1 MIKVKKR
8 LSRVLRGAAIHL
20 ITQGAIREKMSE
32 EFSEGMN
39 GQSEDFAK
47 LYESFTSGMSESL
60 RLGDRIKGQI
70 ISIGK
75 DSVFVDTG
83 TKIDGVVDSVELLD
97 KNGHL
102 PYQVGDTLE
111 LYIVSLRG
119 GEIRLSKAVSG
130 AAGIHALYEAY
141 QKGVPVEGK
150 VKGQIKGGFQV
161 DIMHKRAFCP
171 VSQMDLKFVDRP
183 EDHVGKTYHFL
194 ITQLEEGG
202 KNIVLS
208 RRELLRRE
216 REKEVKKFLEGLEA
230 GADVQGRVTRLA
242 PYGAFVEIFP
252 GVEGMVHISEMS
264 WSRCEKPGDVIQ
276 VGDEVLVRV
285 MKVEKGEKPH
295 HARISLS
302 MKQVTGD
309 PWLEMEG
316 KFEVGEKVKGTVV
329 RCTKFGAFVE
339 MAPGIEGL
347 VHISEMSYRK
357 RIIRPEEVVNP
368 GDTVSVVVKELDI
381 PKKRISLSIK
391 DAEGDPWL
399 EVEEKFRVGQP
410 VEGTLEKKEKFGYFI
425 ALQPGVTGLL
435 PASKMK
441 AAQKPSV
448 LEKLKA
454 GDMVRVVIEE
464 IHTRERKITL
474 GPADSMEEEDWKAFT
489 KQGAKPSTLLGEK
502 LKKAL
507 EEKKE

>member
-1 MIKVKKR
+1 MR
-8 LSRVLRGAAIHL
+8 LSRVLRSAAIHL
-20 ITQGAIREKMSE
+20 IIQGAIRKEMSE
-32 EFSEGMN
+32 EFSGSVN

-47 LYESFTSGMSESL
+47 LYESFTSGMGEGL

-83 TKIDGVVDSVELLD
+83 TKIDAVVDSAELLD

-102 PYQVGDTLE
+102 PYQIGDILE
-111 LYIVSLRG
+111 LYIVSIRG
-119 GEIRLSKAVSG
+119 DEIRLSKAISG
-130 AAGIHALYEAY
+130 AAGIHALHEAY
-141 QKGVPVEGK
+141 EKEVPVEGK
-150 VKGQIKGGFQV
+150 VRGQIKGGFQV
-161 DIMHKRAFCP
+161 DIMRKRAFCP
-171 VSQMDLKFVDRP
+171 MSQMDLIFVDRP

-194 ITQLEEGG
+194 ITQFEEGG

-216 REKEVKKFLEGLEA
+216 REKEVKKFLQDLET
-230 GADVQGRVTRLA
+230 GADTQGRVTRLA

-264 WSRCEKPGDVIQ
+264 WSRVEKPQDVIQ
-276 VGDEVLVRV
+276 AGDEVMVRV
-285 MKVEKGEKPH
+285 MKVETGGKPYQT
-295 HARISLS
+295 RISLS

-309 PWLEMEG
+309 PWLGVEG
-316 KFEVGEKVKGTVV
+316 KFQVGDKVKGRVV

-339 MAPGIEGL
+339 IAPGIEGL

-357 RIIRPEEVVNP
+357 RIINPDEVVKA
-368 GDTVSVVVKELDI
+368 GDTVNVVVKELNI
-381 PKKRISLSIK
+381 PKKRISLSMK

-399 EVEEKFRVGQP
+399 EVEGKYSVGQP

-425 ALQPGVTGLL
+425 ALEPGVTGLL

-441 AAQKPSV
+441 AAQKPSA
-448 LEKLKA
+448 LEKLRA
-454 GDMVRVVIEE
+454 GEMVRVVIEE
-464 IHTRERKITL
+464 IHPKERKITL
-474 GPADSMEEEDWKAFT
+474 GPADSMEEEDWKTFT
-489 KQGAKPSTLLGEK
+489 KRGGNPSTLLGEK
-502 LKKAL
+502 LRKAL

>member
-1 MIKVKKR
+1 
-8 LSRVLRGAAIHL
+8 
-20 ITQGAIREKMSE
+20 MSE
-32 EFSEGMN
+32 ESSEGMN
-39 GQSEDFAK
+39 GQEEDFAK
-47 LYESFTSGMSESL
+47 LYESFTSSMGESL
-60 RLGDRIKGQI
+60 RLGDKIKGQI

-83 TKIDGVVDSVELLD
+83 TKIDGVVDSAELLD
-97 KNGHL
+97 KQGHL

-111 LYIVSLRG
+111 LYVVSLRG
-119 GEIRLSKAVSG
+119 DEIRLSKAVSG
-130 AAGIHALYEAY
+130 AAGSHALYEAY
-141 QKGVPVEGK
+141 QKEVPIEGK
-150 VKGQIKGGFQV
+150 VKGQVKGGFHV

-183 EDHVGKTYHFL
+183 EEHVGKTYHFL
-194 ITQLEEGG
+194 ITQFEEGG

-216 REKEVKKFLEGLEA
+216 REKEVNKFLDGLET

-252 GVEGMVHISEMS
+252 GVEGMVHVSEMS
-264 WSRCEKPGDVIQ
+264 WSRVEKPGDVIQ
-276 VGDEVLVRV
+276 VGDDAMVRV
-285 MKVEKGEKPH
+285 MKVEQGNKPDQT
-295 HARISLS
+295 RISLS

-309 PWLEMEG
+309 PWLVAEG
-316 KFEVGEKVKGTVV
+316 KFQIGEKISGRVV
-329 RCTKFGAFVE
+329 RCARFGAFVE
-339 MAPGIEGL
+339 IAPGIEGL

-357 RIIRPEEVVNP
+357 RIMRPEEVVKV
-368 GDTVSVVVKELDI
+368 GDSVSVVVKELDI

-399 EVEEKFRVGQP
+399 EVDEKYRVGQP

-425 ALQPGVTGLL
+425 VLEPGVTGLL

-441 AAQKPSV
+441 SAQKPSV

-454 GDMVRVVIEE
+454 GDTVRVVIEE
-464 IHTRERKITL
+464 IHPRERKITL
-474 GPADSMEEEDWKAFT
+474 GPADAMEEEDWKTFT
-489 KQGAKPSTLLGEK
+489 KQEVKPSTLLGEK

-507 EEKKE
+507 EDKKESGF